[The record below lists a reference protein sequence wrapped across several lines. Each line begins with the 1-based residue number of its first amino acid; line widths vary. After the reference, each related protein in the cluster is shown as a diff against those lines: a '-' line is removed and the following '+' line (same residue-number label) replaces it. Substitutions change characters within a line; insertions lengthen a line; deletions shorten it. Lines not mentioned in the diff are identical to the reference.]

1 MTTLV
6 AWEICN
12 WANIEYWY
20 FWRNSYPNNMILGLK
35 TKIKKT
41 IKKEKGAMSSSSNSK
56 RVLFHCKN
64 YIFRN
69 LDFRWH
75 MMVGWKIVAISDIW
89 SSGQLL
95 IKFMYISFIFLISVT
110 VCLLGQSQPNSPSA
124 QCNEKTAAFFL
135 FFSFFNAIC
144 ITYAALKMLI
154 FGSWFWWKIN
164 TQIVQIT

>member
-1 MTTLV
+1 
-6 AWEICN
+6 
-12 WANIEYWY
+12 
-20 FWRNSYPNNMILGLK
+20 MILGLK

-56 RVLFHCKN
+56 RVSFHCKN

-124 QCNEKTAAFFL
+124 QCNEKTASFFFSFL

-164 TQIVQIT
+164 TQTVQIT

>member
-1 MTTLV
+1 
-6 AWEICN
+6 
-12 WANIEYWY
+12 
-20 FWRNSYPNNMILGLK
+20 MILGLK

-69 LDFRWH
+69 LDFRRH

-124 QCNEKTAAFFL
+124 QCNEKTNSPSAQCNEKTASF
-135 FFSFFNAIC
+135 FFSFLSLTLFVSR
-144 ITYAALKMLI
+144 M
-154 FGSWFWWKIN
+154 
-164 TQIVQIT
+164 QP

>member
-1 MTTLV
+1 
-6 AWEICN
+6 
-12 WANIEYWY
+12 
-20 FWRNSYPNNMILGLK
+20 MILGL
-35 TKIKKT
+35 KT

-124 QCNEKTAAFFL
+124 QRNEKTAF
-135 FFSFFNAIC
+135 FFNAIC
-144 ITYAALKMLI
+144 ITYAAPKMLI
-154 FGSWFWWKIN
+154 FGSWFWWKIH
-164 TQIVQIT
+164 TQILQIT